1 MSENNKAI
9 LEAAN
14 AAIAEGNNEGFLSF
28 CADDTHW
35 TFVGDK
41 TLKGKEAVR
50 QWMATTYIEPPN
62 FMVANLIAEG
72 DFVTALGDITMK
84 DEDGKAA
91 HYSYCD
97 IWRFRGGKI
106 VELRAFVIKTEVKD
120 ETSGSSARA
129 DSMRSQSGGESL
141 LNG

>member
-1 MSENNKAI
+1 MSEKNKEI
-9 LEAAN
+9 LLEGN
-14 AAIAEGNNEGFLSF
+14 AAIAEGNHEGFLLF
-28 CADDTHW
+28 CDDDIEW

-50 QWMATTYIEPPN
+50 QWMATTYLEPPK

-91 HYSYCD
+91 HYAYCD
-97 IWRFRGGKI
+97 IWRFRSGKI
-106 VELRAFVIKTEVKD
+106 VELRAFVIKTD
-120 ETSGSSARA
+120 G
-129 DSMRSQSGGESL
+129 
-141 LNG
+141 